1 MGYRKETLTRWESGK
16 ILLEIRQ
23 LRNGKEAELSTY
35 VLALHSRN
43 IKPAI

>member
-1 MGYRKETLTRWESGK
+1 MGYREETLTRESGK